1 MECKSISSQCRWYC
15 ALTCPAPLIGNFL
28 LDSLPPSSQFPH
40 ALLAATAVTKGSYFW
55 AMQNIHFFVSVC
67 LVLFVWVFL
76 FVYFFLWKATSG
88 SLPQCAYW
96 PSAFHLPL
104 PGIHPATDTQQLQHL
119 YSGFT
124 GSHFT
129 GHEFSQY
136 CLLDWSIKELQSLS
150 VCRCSSSH
158 CIRNCKWGKRKT
170 APKTSTHLLCKAT
183 SSHCSQ
189 ASFRTPCSNR
199 NRDDILRVKWAEFL
213 GNRWC

>member
-28 LDSLPPSSQFPH
+28 LDSLPPSSHFPH
-40 ALLAATAVTKGSYFW
+40 ALLASTAVTKGSYFW

-88 SLPQCAYW
+88 SLPQCAYC

-119 YSGFT
+119 FSGFT
-124 GSHFT
+124 GSNFT

-150 VCRCSSSH
+150 VCVAQAATPFITASG
-158 CIRNCKWGKRKT
+158 GKGKQLHKLQHICFAR
-170 APKTSTHLLCKAT
+170 PPC
-183 SSHCSQ
+183 SHCSQ